1 MIRLIFF
8 LIQLFILIFLVTF
21 LSTNSFEIIFEI
33 KDLQYIFSSNFLVFF
48 ISMFLVLIFLIQL
61 FYFKSRYKFQ
71 KYLLTK
77 KNNNLEKGY
86 NYFMQA
92 MIALSNKDKRT
103 AIQASYKM
111 KKLINNNDS
120 LSLFLNSEIFKIEKK
135 FDKLQI
141 VHEEM
146 IKNKSTETLGY
157 KGLMEQNLKNQDY
170 HHAFIYGERLFELN
184 PYIEKLY
191 PTLVNIIAK
200 SKNWNQ
206 LILITKKAYN
216 KKIIE
221 TNTYNVNTSISYYEI
236 SKIKMY
242 SDPHESLSLILKAI
256 RLNKGFTPFVKLHLE
271 ILIHMNEV
279 SKLLKVIKKYWNESP
294 SSTLRKMLSSLLKEN
309 KLDAIDDIQLIIKNN
324 NKNEESKKLLVDF
337 AIKNTNWALAR
348 ENISGLITKSPDR
361 ELCEFM
367 AMIEL
372 GENNDKQKSDA
383 WYLRA
388 QNSNL
393 DKIWVCKISNIS
405 QIDWSSVSD
414 GGFFNSLEWEHP
426 KMLNSNTIY

>member
-1 MIRLIFF
+1 
-8 LIQLFILIFLVTF
+8 
-21 LSTNSFEIIFEI
+21 
-33 KDLQYIFSSNFLVFF
+33 
-48 ISMFLVLIFLIQL
+48 
-61 FYFKSRYKFQ
+61 
-71 KYLLTK
+71 
-77 KNNNLEKGY
+77 
-86 NYFMQA
+86 MQA